1 MTAPPPPEPTR
12 VIVVTNVLPVHL
24 ERDDEGRWTA
34 SWDEEIG
41 RPESSLSRYL
51 AIGVRKLD
59 TPHVF
64 VGSPE
69 CFVPKAERAAVEEAI
84 AAAGLSCVCV
94 YHEPGL
100 AHRFYQGF
108 CKGTLWPVMHNVID
122 VYNTAS
128 VATIGADDEPQLTG
142 VPRRNTPSSGPAASD
157 WQAPRSWN
165 PVEGQETC
173 WPAYCEVN
181 RSVAQAVVETY
192 QEGDL
197 VWVHHYHLMLV
208 PSYLARKLRNANIG
222 ASPFRPRAPAR
233 PARRAPRPCP
243 TLAVGPVCPASEP
256 VMPGLGRAPQQPRT
270 CGRRASLVAAPTSL
284 GERFVPARH
293 SPL

>member
-122 VYNTAS
+122 VYNPAS
-128 VATIGADDEPQLTG
+128 VEPQALAAPSPPITRRASAAG
-142 VPRRNTPSSGPAASD
+142 VDSD
-157 WQAPRSWN
+157 KEARSWHAPRSYN
-165 PVEGQETC
+165 PAGAQELF

-181 RSVAQAVVETY
+181 RSLAAAVVEQY
-192 QEGDL
+192 AEGL
-197 VWVHHYHLMLV
+197 SKGGGVR
-208 PSYLARKLRNANIG
+208 SEGSG
-222 ASPFRPRAPAR
+222 AIH
-233 PARRAPRPCP
+233 
-243 TLAVGPVCPASEP
+243 G
-256 VMPGLGRAPQQPRT
+256 
-270 CGRRASLVAAPTSL
+270 
-284 GERFVPARH
+284 GEHREALQR
-293 SPL
+293 L

>member
-1 MTAPPPPEPTR
+1 MTAPPTR

-233 PARRAPRPCP
+233 PARRAPPRPCP

-256 VMPGLGRAPQQPRT
+256 VMPGLGRAPQQPSP
-270 CGRRASLVAAPTSL
+270 RRCLPDL
-284 GERFVPARH
+284 
-293 SPL
+293 

>member
-1 MTAPPPPEPTR
+1 MTAPPTR

-208 PSYLARKLRNANIG
+208 PSSLARKLRNANIG
-222 ASPFRPRAPAR
+222 ASPFACARRPVPRAAR
-233 PARRAPRPCP
+233 
-243 TLAVGPVCPASEP
+243 
-256 VMPGLGRAPQQPRT
+256 
-270 CGRRASLVAAPTSL
+270 AAP
-284 GERFVPARH
+284 VPHPRGGACVPSIRARDARARTGATTAL
-293 SPL
+293 PATVPP

>member
-1 MTAPPPPEPTR
+1 MGSDAGCEAQTRRAVNAAVTRFITRRARANRSGGELRQSLSRDTMTAPPPPEPTR

-94 YHEPGL
+94 YHE
-100 AHRFYQGF
+100 
-108 CKGTLWPVMHNVID
+108 V
-122 VYNTAS
+122 S
-128 VATIGADDEPQLTG
+128 V
-142 VPRRNTPSSGPAASD
+142 
-157 WQAPRSWN
+157 
-165 PVEGQETC
+165 
-173 WPAYCEVN
+173 
-181 RSVAQAVVETY
+181 
-192 QEGDL
+192 DL
-197 VWVHHYHLMLV
+197 PNLY
-208 PSYLARKLRNANIG
+208 R
-222 ASPFRPRAPAR
+222 
-233 PARRAPRPCP
+233 
-243 TLAVGPVCPASEP
+243 
-256 VMPGLGRAPQQPRT
+256 
-270 CGRRASLVAAPTSL
+270 
-284 GERFVPARH
+284 
-293 SPL
+293 

>member
-128 VATIGADDEPQLTG
+128 VATIGADEEPQLTG

-233 PARRAPRPCP
+233 RARPARRRARAPP
-243 TLAVGPVCPASEP
+243 LEVGPVCPASEP
-256 VMPGLGRAPQQPRT
+256 VMPGLGRAPQQPSP
-270 CGRRASLVAAPTSL
+270 RRCLPDL
-284 GERFVPARH
+284 
-293 SPL
+293 

>member
-128 VATIGADDEPQLTG
+128 VATIGADDEPQLPG
-142 VPRRNTPSSGPAASD
+142 VPRRSTPSSGPAASD

-192 QEGDL
+192 HEGDL

-222 ASPFRPRAPAR
+222 APPFRPRAPAR
-233 PARRAPRPCP
+233 SARRRA
-243 TLAVGPVCPASEP
+243 
-256 VMPGLGRAPQQPRT
+256 RAPLRALRARQA
-270 CGRRASLVAAPTSL
+270 RASYEKLREQIATAQEHYLQAVPSGDVQHVAKHLA
-284 GERFVPARH
+284 EKIARH
-293 SPL
+293 VFD